1 MSAIIV
7 DDEIVH
13 YEVLGRGRPLIFVH
27 GWLGSWRYWIP
38 TMQALSAEFRTYALD
53 LWGFGD
59 TSKKT
64 ERYSLDAQA
73 ELLHGFMDQLGI
85 LKAAFVGH
93 GLGGAVVVQFAK
105 NYPDWADRA
114 MAVSTPLTPTA
125 VTPQLT
131 TPALSLASLIESLLG
146 KGPTVDPIVAEARKT
161 DLAAVETSVR
171 AILDREVVADVK
183 ELRPSCLLVY
193 GDKDPLITPPLDG
206 ALTNL
211 TNNVHRIGLEE
222 SRHFPMLDEAAK
234 FNRLLGDF
242 LALKSGES
250 LSNLE
255 LKEEWKRRVR

>member
-93 GLGGAVVVQFAK
+93 GLGGAVVVRFAK

-114 MAVSTPLTPTA
+114 MVVSTPLTPAA
-125 VTPQLT
+125 VTAQLSA
-131 TPALSLASLIESLLG
+131 PALSLATLIENLLG
-146 KGPTVDPIVAEARKT
+146 RGPTVDPIVAEARKT
-161 DLAAVETSVR
+161 DLAAVEASVR
-171 AILDREVVADVK
+171 AVLDREVVTEIK

-193 GDKDPLITPPLDG
+193 GDKDPLITPPQDG
-206 ALTNL
+206 ALADF
-211 TNNVHRIGLEE
+211 TNNVHRVGLEE
-222 SRHFPMLDEAAK
+222 SRHFPMLDEASK